1 MNKVKQIIEDE
12 FDGRLGLMVIA
23 YLLDQIGMTRA
34 ATITEEDIAAV
45 KGNDFVSD
53 EFMQGIVKAARRIA
67 KECNF
72 THDVI
77 PYIVTELAY
86 LAKEEN

>member
-1 MNKVKQIIEDE
+1 MNKVKQIIEQE

-23 YLLDQIGMTRA
+23 YLLNQIGMTRA

-45 KGNDFVSD
+45 KGNDFFSD

-67 KECNF
+67 QECDF
-72 THDVI
+72 THDVV

-86 LAKEEN
+86 LAKEN

>member
-1 MNKVKQIIEDE
+1 MNKVKQIIEQE
-12 FDGRLGLMVIA
+12 FDGRLGLTVMI

-45 KGNDFVSD
+45 KGNDYVSD
-53 EFMQGIVKAARRIA
+53 NFMQSIVKTARRIA
-67 KECNF
+67 QECDF

-86 LAKEEN
+86 LAKEN

>member
-1 MNKVKQIIEDE
+1 MNKVKQIIEHE

-53 EFMQGIVKAARRIA
+53 DFLQGIVKAARRIA
-67 KECNF
+67 QECDF
-72 THDVI
+72 TRDVI

-86 LAKEEN
+86 LAKEN

>member
-1 MNKVKQIIEDE
+1 MNKVKQIIEQE

-53 EFMQGIVKAARRIA
+53 NFLQSIVKAARRIA
-67 KECNF
+67 QECDF